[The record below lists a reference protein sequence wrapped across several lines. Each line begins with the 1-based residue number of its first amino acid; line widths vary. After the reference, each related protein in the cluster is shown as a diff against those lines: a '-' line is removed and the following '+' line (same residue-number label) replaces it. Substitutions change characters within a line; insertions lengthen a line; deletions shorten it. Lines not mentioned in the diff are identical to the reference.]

1 MGVLDFFFPKY
12 CVRCRK
18 IGSYICANCFAYLT
32 FDDGGLCLAC
42 GRPSVEG
49 MTHLGCRGR
58 YIIDGA
64 LASLAYKG
72 VTKKLIYTFKYKPY
86 VTDLAKTIGDLFY
99 EGIIQ
104 KELFHKAFSKN
115 TVFVPIPLH
124 SSKLTKRGYNQSAI
138 LAEDLAKRFNCSM
151 VDVLVRVKNT
161 KSQFGLKKDARRENM
176 KGAFIVKEIPNQVR
190 NDIDTIFL
198 VDDILTTG
206 STLFEASY
214 VLKKAGVRRVW
225 GIVLAR
231 D

>member
-1 MGVLDFFFPKY
+1 
-12 CVRCRK
+12 
-18 IGSYICANCFAYLT
+18 
-32 FDDGGLCLAC
+32 
-42 GRPSVEG
+42 

-58 YIIDGA
+58 YTIDGA
-64 LASLAYKG
+64 FASLAYKG

-86 VTDLAKTIGDLFY
+86 VTDLRNTIGDLFY

-104 KELFHKAFSKN
+104 KELFHKAFSKD

-124 SSKLTKRGYNQSAI
+124 PSKFTKRGYNQSRI

-161 KSQFGLKKDARRENM
+161 KSQYGLKKDERRENM
-176 KGAFIVKEIPNQVR
+176 EGAFRINGISPASNAAR
-190 NDIDTIFL
+190 NDISNIFL

-206 STLFEASY
+206 STLFEAAH
-214 VLKKAGVRRVW
+214 VLKKAGVKKVW